1 LESEIAKLEETNKN
15 RTNHGPLMVGIIA
28 EAIRHAS
35 LTVHEAKYIN
45 LGWTGIATSL
55 KAGMAIIVHGIC
67 AGWPT
72 YYKVYKGGHY
82 VDLIGINLTLQRVR
96 IADPDRGIIEYG
108 MDEFKQGML
117 LNSQPAL
124 IVISKK

>member
-1 LESEIAKLEETNKN
+1 MESA
-15 RTNHGPLMVGIIA
+15 HDGQ
-28 EAIRHAS
+28 
-35 LTVHEAKYIN
+35 
-45 LGWTGIATSL
+45 
-55 KAGMAIIVHGIC
+55 
-67 AGWPT
+67 PT
-72 YYKVYKGGHY
+72 IKSIKVDIML
-82 VDLIGINLTLQRVR
+82 DLIGINLTTQRVR